1 MPAAKLHL
9 DIVLWHQST
18 ADLMWPRTRAY
29 PDKDPLIRTTFVAK
43 TCLQETSKYLSEKIF
58 WTQYPNE
65 ANKENWMYAKEKR
78 AT

>member
-1 MPAAKLHL
+1 MNYCVPLHSNRNLHVLIMPAAKLHL

-29 PDKDPLIRTTFVAK
+29 PDKDPLIRATFVAK

-58 WTQYPNE
+58 
-65 ANKENWMYAKEKR
+65 
-78 AT
+78 